1 MSVELI
7 IGCVAL
13 LHTSAVAFLT
23 VKCME
28 RLWARQHEYRD
39 EIYDT
44 SAVVVDLRR
53 RVLDLERARDE
64 GPLLVAHY
72 QAEVGNALPVA
83 VGP

>member
-7 IGCVAL
+7 IGCLAL
-13 LHTSAVAFLT
+13 VHTSLIAFL
-23 VKCME
+23 VSKRME
-28 RLWARQHEYRD
+28 QLRSRQDEYRD

-44 SAVVVDLRR
+44 SATIADLRR
-53 RVLDLERARDE
+53 RVLDLERDRDE

-72 QAEVGNALPVA
+72 QAEVGNALPTA